1 MFVLQYTE
9 AKSDVEKCQ
18 YVVLQNC
25 KTCLQQPEMFTGQSI
40 PEQFVDLFVESR
52 DLLGLYIGRIECGR
66 VLSAIG

>member
-1 MFVLQYTE
+1 
-9 AKSDVEKCQ
+9 
-18 YVVLQNC
+18 
-25 KTCLQQPEMFTGQSI
+25 MFTGQSI